1 MTDFSARTF
10 DAVDTLIGLRDVEGT
25 DRSLDHV
32 ADDLKGDRHPADY
45 MYRQI
50 PDLAPAE
57 ADVVRDTLDA
67 MDRNGVAVGLLSLT
81 HPLSAAAAAAHPD
94 RFVLATQVDP
104 TDPVAAARRIAD
116 DHDRLGIRAVAMF
129 PPGTHPAVA
138 VDDPSAY
145 VVYAA
150 CAERALP
157 VFVTAGVPGPRVPF
171 APQQV
176 DRFDR
181 VCVDF
186 PELHVVLR
194 HGAEP
199 WDDLAVSLMRARPNL
214 HYSTSAFAPRYYP
227 ASVIEFA
234 NDDGADQVL
243 YGGYYPYALEL
254 DRIFD
259 ELAALPLRA
268 DVWPRFL
275 RDNARRLLG
284 LDRSVG

>member
-1 MTDFSARTF
+1 VNERSAR
-10 DAVDTLIGLRDVEGT
+10 DLAAVDTLIGLRDVVGT
-25 DRSLDHV
+25 DRSLGHV
-32 ADDLKGDRHPADY
+32 ADALKGDRHPADY
-45 MYRQI
+45 MYHHI

-57 ADVVRDTLDA
+57 ADVVHDTLDA

-81 HPLSAAAAAAHPD
+81 HPLSAAAAATHPE

-104 TDPVAAARRIAD
+104 SDPVEAARHIAH
-116 DHDRLGIRAVAMF
+116 DHDRYGIRAVALF
-129 PPGTHPAVA
+129 PPGGHPAVA

-145 VVYAA
+145 VVYSA
-150 CAERALP
+150 CVERGLP

-171 APQQV
+171 ASQHV
-176 DRFDR
+176 ERFDR
-181 VCVDF
+181 VCADF
-186 PELHVVLR
+186 GELDIVLR

-199 WDDLAVSLMRARPNL
+199 WDDLAVSLMRTWPNL

-227 ASVIEFA
+227 PSVIEFA
-234 NDDGADQVL
+234 NNGGGDQVL
-243 YGGYYPYALEL
+243 YGGYFPYALEL

-259 ELAALPLRA
+259 ELDAVPLRD

-284 LDRSVG
+284 LDD